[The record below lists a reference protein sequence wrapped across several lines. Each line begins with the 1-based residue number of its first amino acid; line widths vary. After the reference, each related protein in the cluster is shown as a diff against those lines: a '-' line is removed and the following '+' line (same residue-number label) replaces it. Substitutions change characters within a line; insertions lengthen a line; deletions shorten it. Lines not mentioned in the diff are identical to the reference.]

1 MILKKQKEIFITR
14 RGYEIYSALN
24 FKKIFFL
31 KDHCTVYVVSNKKL
45 EVGSLLILF
54 SIDITYLPFSTGDR
68 WLIIVDNTE
77 FYTV

>member
-31 KDHCTVYVVSNKKL
+31 KDHCTVYVVSNKRLKG
-45 EVGSLLILF
+45 GSFLILF
-54 SIDITYLPFSTGDR
+54 CIEVTYLPFSTGDR
-68 WLIIVDNTE
+68 WLIIVDDTL